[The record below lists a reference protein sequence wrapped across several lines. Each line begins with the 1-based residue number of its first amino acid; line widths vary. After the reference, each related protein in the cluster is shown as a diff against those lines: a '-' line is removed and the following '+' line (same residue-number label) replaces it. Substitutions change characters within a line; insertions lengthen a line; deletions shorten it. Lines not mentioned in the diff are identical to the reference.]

1 MKQKNIITVAVYLV
15 LCGILIGGM
24 SMWLA
29 PNQPQDLQNSSE
41 EITQTN
47 EDIAALAPLS
57 LDEMA
62 AYQTTMTNDNNPV
75 AEVVTNRGTFT
86 LELFEDTMPVTAG
99 NFITLAEEGFYNG
112 IQFHRIIPGFMIQGG
127 DPITK
132 TDEFMRYGTG
142 GPGYSIPDEHVAGE
156 YLTNVRGTISMAN
169 SGPNS
174 GGSQFFINVADNVN
188 LDFDKEPLSSQHP
201 VFGRVLSGMDIVD
214 AISEVETNERDLPTD
229 PVVIESVS
237 IKRP

>member
-29 PNQPQDLQNSSE
+29 PNQPQDLQDSSE

-229 PVVIESVS
+229 PVIIESVS

>member
-229 PVVIESVS
+229 PVIIESVS

>member
-1 MKQKNIITVAVYLV
+1 
-15 LCGILIGGM
+15 
-24 SMWLA
+24 MWLA

-229 PVVIESVS
+229 PVIIESVS